1 MKRQELAAASS
12 RASTTKVSRTGTD
25 GDSVRTSI
33 SENGIVADADGGG
46 GRGDGLWGPL
56 EAVVSFEAGLS
67 AGLEGGSGSPLCPEL
82 DVDVET
88 PPLDEVVKGP
98 CVRSV
103 VRRCF
108 PADMVYQFF
117 YSNRGRK
124 CTALGKNTSR
134 CLRNAN
140 RFRTFSACNQACR
153 RSTLAPK
160 MTSKSRTKLTL
171 VSGHRIHDAKGCR
184 LRPSLGPCTSG
195 DRRRAEFYFDASSQV
210 CERRSDGQ
218 CADEGYATL
227 KACLWACH
235 IGIEGAIVAT

>member
-1 MKRQELAAASS
+1 MAAEGRSS
-12 RASTTKVSRTGTD
+12 GERRNT
-25 GDSVRTSI
+25 SVDNMTH
-33 SENGIVADADGGG
+33 
-46 GRGDGLWGPL
+46 
-56 EAVVSFEAGLS
+56 
-67 AGLEGGSGSPLCPEL
+67 
-82 DVDVET
+82 
-88 PPLDEVVKGP
+88 EVVKGP

-117 YSNRGRK
+117 YSKRGRK
-124 CTALGKNTSR
+124 CTALGKNTST

-140 RFRTFSACNQACR
+140 RFRTFAACNQACR

-160 MTSKSRTKLTL
+160 MTSESGRKPTPI
-171 VSGHRIHDAKGCR
+171 SGHVIYDAKGCR

-195 DRRRAEFYFDASSQV
+195 DRRRAEFYFDTSSQV
-210 CERRSDGQ
+210 CERRSDGE

-235 IGIEGAIVAT
+235 VGIEGAVVAT